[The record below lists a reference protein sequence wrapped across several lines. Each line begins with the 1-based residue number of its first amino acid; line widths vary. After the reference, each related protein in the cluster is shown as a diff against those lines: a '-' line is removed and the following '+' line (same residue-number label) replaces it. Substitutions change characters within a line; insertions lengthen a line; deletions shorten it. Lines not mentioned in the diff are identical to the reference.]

1 MVALGDR
8 AVGGDVRV
16 DERDEAVVC
25 LSLFIDE
32 GEDALRAC
40 ARHDDGIDLLG
51 ELVDIARELLG
62 HVEERDENRDIQ
74 RLAGKAQVRNADK
87 QQHAAHERQS
97 HIEEVAD
104 VADDGAEHAGIG
116 VGAVAVFKEGVVD
129 LVELLDGALLVAEDL
144 DDLLAGHRLLN
155 IALGFGDGLL
165 LAQEEFGA
173 AAADA
178 LGDDDHQNHAEHRNE
193 RQPDAEIEHNAEHGQ
208 HDRARLDEGGDG
220 FGHELAQRVDIVGV
234 EAHDIAVLVGVEVAD
249 GKILHAAEHLLTELV
264 EKALRHI
271 GHELLVD
278 QDRDDREHIERDE
291 QRQDGD
297 ELCFGGDP
305 VARDVPLFDDLNDI
319 LHEKRRDRRD
329 DGREQDARERD
340 GREHRIVGKEL
351 FHRALKHGEV
361 RRAVV
366 WAAGILGI
374 TLHPAHLRSSGI
386 RRPRGK
392 FHSKRGADRAC
403 PCPRYGRC
411 PSRE

>member
-1 MVALGDR
+1 MQDLFVRLVAEVHVDEAHVAAQLAVRGLTIVIRVLPRPVAGVMVALGDR

-97 HIEEVAD
+97 HIEEIAD

-129 LVELLDGALLVAEDL
+129 LVELLNGALLVAEDL

-234 EAHDIAVLVGVEVAD
+234 KAHDIAVLMRVKVAN
-249 GKILHAAEHLLTELV
+249 GKILHAAEHLLTELIK
-264 EKALRHI
+264 KALCHI

-278 QDRDDREHIERDE
+278 EDRNDREHIERNE
-291 QRQDGD
+291 QRQNGD
-297 ELCFGGDP
+297 ELCLGRCP
-305 VARDVPLFDDLNDI
+305 VARNVPLLNDLNNV
-319 LHEKRRDRRD
+319 LHEK
-329 DGREQDARERD
+329 GRNR
-340 GREHRIVGKEL
+340 
-351 FHRALKHGEV
+351 
-361 RRAVV
+361 
-366 WAAGILGI
+366 
-374 TLHPAHLRSSGI
+374 
-386 RRPRGK
+386 
-392 FHSKRGADRAC
+392 
-403 PCPRYGRC
+403 
-411 PSRE
+411 